1 MFVAV
6 CRLKESTPELKEE
19 LKVPQA
25 FLSKKDSDF
34 TKFLEKLL
42 VVVGFEDFLRYKDS
56 SSP

>member
-6 CRLKESTPELKEE
+6 CRLKESTKNAELE
-19 LKVPQA
+19 VSRA

-34 TKFLEKLL
+34 TMFLEQLL

>member
-1 MFVAV
+1 MMFVAV
-6 CRLKESTPELKEE
+6 CRLKESTKNAE
-19 LKVPQA
+19 LKVSRA

>member
-6 CRLKESTPELKEE
+6 YRLKESTKNAE
-19 LKVPQA
+19 LKVSRA

-34 TKFLEKLL
+34 TKFLEELL
-42 VVVGFEDFLRYKDS
+42 VAVGFEDFLRYKDS